1 MITPNDIRDGLNR
14 GEFFLEYLPTVS
26 LEDGHCVGAEALL
39 RWQRPNGII
48 LPQDFIPIAENTPLS
63 GLLTYWVF
71 DTVAV
76 ELADWLRENRNAY
89 LSINVP
95 PEIIGRGGMEYAATK
110 SGLIDLSAQLILE
123 VTERGVPDQIAV
135 AALGDIWGRGILVAL
150 DDVTLV
156 GGANMA
162 ILSRCPFHIIKLDR
176 SLIGL
181 IEEGLALPEW
191 ISSISALLDTSK
203 LRVIAEGVET
213 EWQYTVLRTAGIQYA
228 QGYYFSRP
236 INAERFKEYF
246 HAKSRSVGA

>member
-39 RWQRPNGII
+39 RWRRPNGVI

-162 ILSRCPFHIIKLDR
+162 ILSRCPFNIIKLDL

-181 IEEGLALPEW
+181 IEEGLELPEW
-191 ISSISALLDTSK
+191 ISSISALLDTSQ

-213 EWQYTVLRTAGIQYA
+213 EWQYTVLRAAGIQYA

-236 INAERFKEYF
+236 INAERLKEYF
-246 HAKSRSVGA
+246 HAKSRTIGT

>member
-1 MITPNDIRDGLNR
+1 MAAAKRHNPTTGFHPNCR
-14 GEFFLEYLPTVS
+14 EYP
-26 LEDGHCVGAEALL
+26 
-39 RWQRPNGII
+39 II
-48 LPQDFIPIAENTPLS
+48 

-76 ELADWLRENRNAY
+76 EMADWLRQNRNAY

-123 VTERGVPDQIAV
+123 VTERGVLIRSQSPPWEIFGQRYP
-135 AALGDIWGRGILVAL
+135 RGA

-181 IEEGLALPEW
+181 IEEELTQPEW

-213 EWQYTVLRTAGIQYA
+213 EWQYTVLRAAGIQYA

-246 HAKSRSVGA
+246 HAKSSSVGA

>member
-39 RWQRPNGII
+39 RWRRPNGVI

-76 ELADWLRENRNAY
+76 ELADWLRENRNTY

-162 ILSRCPFHIIKLDR
+162 ILSRCPFNIIKLDL

-181 IEEGLALPEW
+181 IEEGLELPEW
-191 ISSISALLDTSK
+191 ISSISALLDTSQ

-213 EWQYTVLRTAGIQYA
+213 EWQYTVLRAAGIQYA

-236 INAERFKEYF
+236 INAERLKEYF
-246 HAKSRSVGA
+246 HAKSRTIGT